1 MVTLDKINQG
11 GIIVFMSNLTAANY
25 KNVNYCLRCGHLL
38 ELKKD
43 NENKLRPHC
52 PACNWIYYKNPIP
65 AVAIVLFNEN
75 NELLLVK
82 RRLKPKAG
90 FWALPS
96 GYMEI
101 NLTPEENALQEL
113 EEETGLKGK
122 IIHCVGWFYG
132 KSPIYERVL
141 SIGFRIKAI
150 GGKLQAG
157 DDAVDAKFFPLN
169 NLPVIAFDA
178 HREFIAKETKP

>member
-1 MVTLDKINQG
+1 
-11 GIIVFMSNLTAANY
+11 
-25 KNVNYCLRCGHLL
+25 
-38 ELKKD
+38 
-43 NENKLRPHC
+43 
-52 PACNWIYYKNPIP
+52 
-65 AVAIVLFNEN
+65 VLFNEN
-75 NELLLVK
+75 RELLLVK
-82 RRLKPKAG
+82 RGLQPKAG

-122 IIHCVGWFYG
+122 IMHCVGWFFG

-141 SIGFRIKAI
+141 SIGFRMKAI

-157 DDAVDAKFFPLN
+157 DDAVDVKFFPLN

-178 HREFIAKETKP
+178 HRDFIAKETKL

>member
-1 MVTLDKINQG
+1 
-11 GIIVFMSNLTAANY
+11 MSNLTAANY
-25 KNVNYCLRCGHLL
+25 KNVNYCLQCGHLL

-65 AVAIVLFNEN
+65 AVTIVLFNEN

-122 IIHCVGWFYG
+122 IMHSTGWFYG
-132 KSPIYERVL
+132 TSPIYERVL
-141 SIGFRIKAI
+141 SIGFRVKAI

-157 DDAVDAKFFPLN
+157 DDAAEAKFFSLN

>member
-1 MVTLDKINQG
+1 MKKLN
-11 GIIVFMSNLTAANY
+11 SANY
-25 KNVNYCLRCGHLL
+25 KDVNFCLRCGHKL
-38 ELKKD
+38 ELKTD
-43 NENKLRPHC
+43 HENKLRPHC
-52 PACNWIYYKNPIP
+52 PACNWVYYKNPIP
-65 AVAIVLFNEN
+65 AVAVVLFNEN
-75 NELLLVK
+75 RELLLVK
-82 RRLKPKAG
+82 RGLQPKAG

-122 IIHCVGWFYG
+122 IMHCVGWFFG

-141 SIGFRIKAI
+141 SIGFRMKAI

-157 DDAVDAKFFPLN
+157 DDAVDVKFFPLN

-178 HREFIAKETKP
+178 HRDFIAKETML